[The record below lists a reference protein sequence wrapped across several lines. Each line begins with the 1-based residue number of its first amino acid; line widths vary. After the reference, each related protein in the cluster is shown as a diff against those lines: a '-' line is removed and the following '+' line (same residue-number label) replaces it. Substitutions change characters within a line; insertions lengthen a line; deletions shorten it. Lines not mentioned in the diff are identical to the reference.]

1 MKIYLAV
8 VYMEKF
14 RGGLKFFYYDRSPVN
29 GSSPYIGV
37 LKDVNRELR
46 NPVTSAEAVKETKK
60 TQISL
65 SLSVES

>member
-1 MKIYLAV
+1 M
-8 VYMEKF
+8 
-14 RGGLKFFYYDRSPVN
+14 N

-37 LKDVNRELR
+37 LKDVNREFR
-46 NPVTSAEAVKETKK
+46 NPVTSVVAVKETKK

>member
-1 MKIYLAV
+1 M
-8 VYMEKF
+8 
-14 RGGLKFFYYDRSPVN
+14 N

-37 LKDVNRELR
+37 LKDVNRELWL
-46 NPVTSAEAVKETKK
+46 PVTSVEAVKETKK